1 MKKILFVANVAKE
14 HIIKF
19 HIPSIK
25 MLKDDGWVV
34 DVACSG
40 EEDVP
45 FCDKQ
50 FKTSWKRNPFT
61 PKTFKGIKELKTII
75 KEGEYDV
82 VYCHTPVGGLVARL
96 AAKKA
101 RKAGTR
107 VIYFAHGYHFFKGA
121 PLLNWLLYYPMEKI
135 LARKTDDIILIN
147 REDYELTQRKFKKCT
162 PYLLNG
168 IGIDLDRL
176 KLSEDREAIREQ
188 YRKELQIPSDATV
201 LIYCAELLKN
211 KNQTYLMRALKKVL
225 EKNPNVYLLL
235 AGMDHC
241 NGEFV
246 EYAKK
251 IGVDAHVRFLG
262 WRDDIAKLYVTADI
276 CTPTSIREGFGIN
289 LIEAMYF
296 GLPVVAT
303 DNRGHRT
310 IINDG
315 ENGFLAGLKD
325 EATFAERILELAENK
340 ELRDKITKA
349 AYDGCD
355 KYKGVEV
362 LKVLK
367 DIINKTEGN

>member
-19 HIPSIK
+19 HIPTIR
-25 MLKDDGWVV
+25 MLKEEGWLV

-45 FCDKQ
+45 YCDNH

-61 PKTFKGIKELKTII
+61 FKTFKGIKELKAII
-75 KEGEYDV
+75 KNGEYDI

-121 PLLNWLLYYPMEKI
+121 PLLNWLLYYPIEKI

-147 REDYELTQRKFKKCT
+147 REDYEFTERKFKKCT
-162 PYLLNG
+162 PHLLNG
-168 IGIDLDRL
+168 IGANLDRL
-176 KLSEDREAIREQ
+176 AISEDREAIRER
-188 YRKELQIPSDATV
+188 YRKELQIPNDATV

-211 KNQTYLMRALKKVL
+211 KNQPYLMRALKMVL
-225 EKNPNVYLLL
+225 DSNPNVYLLL

-251 IGVDAHVRFLG
+251 IGVDGNIRFLG
-262 WRDDIAKLYVTADI
+262 WRDDIANLYVTADI

-289 LIEAMYF
+289 LIEAMYLR
-296 GLPVVAT
+296 LPVVAT

-310 IINDG
+310 IVKDG
-315 ENGFLAGLKD
+315 ENGFLAALND
-325 EATFAERILELAENK
+325 EEKFAKRILELINDK
-340 ELRDKITKA
+340 ELYNRIVETA
-349 AYDGCD
+349 HNSCD
-355 KYKGVEV
+355 KYKGEEV
-362 LKVLK
+362 LKEISK
-367 DIINKTEGN
+367 IINESVKC